1 MPQGQVVYAQ
11 APQIAYAGAQPVQ
24 YAYAAP
30 PAGQV
35 YFASPAGEEAGQQVL
50 LQDAQQVFVEGMEG
64 QVVQEGQ
71 QVLQE
76 GQQVLLQEGQQL
88 VYAAPEGAEAQQ
100 MMYAGA
106 PVVAAA
112 PARVNV
118 SPELFAKLAAGG
130 QMTAEEMAQLSGQPA
145 PGQAEAGQ
153 PGSPVQPVSPMKQP
167 TPTGAGAVSPGG
179 ANAGTASPGGAKE
192 KKSKKEKK
200 DKKDGAMKVS
210 KKKEKGCVAG
220 RCEGEEE

>member
-1 MPQGQVVYAQ
+1 M
-11 APQIAYAGAQPVQ
+11 
-24 YAYAAP
+24 AP

-35 YFASPAGEEAGQQVL
+35 V
-50 LQDAQQVFVEGMEG
+50 LQDGQQVFVEGMEG
-64 QVVQEGQ
+64 QQVVMQEGQ
-71 QVLQE
+71 QVVMQE

-88 VYAAPEGAEAQQ
+88 VYATSEGAEAQQ
-100 MMYAGA
+100 VMYAGA
-106 PVVAAA
+106 PMVAAA

-153 PGSPVQPVSPMKQP
+153 PGSPVQPGSPMKQP
-167 TPTGAGAVSPGG
+167 TPTGAGV
-179 ANAGTASPGGAKE
+179 ASPGGAKE

-210 KKKEKGCVAG
+210 KKKERG
-220 RCEGEEE
+220 